1 MSETKVDLSKVKP
14 KKAKETVT
22 KLDLSKKKEELKEK
36 KDAVQEQ
43 SANDVHEDKPTKTLQ
58 KVEEGTPEPKP
69 EGTPEE
75 VTSSDDGGKSE
86 EGEVVIQE
94 ITEKEEEK
102 EEVAPVVE
110 QTENKVKI
118 NLPEGVDKL
127 VKFIDETGGDL
138 QDYVR
143 LNTDYSNVDEE
154 TLLREYYKKTKPHLN
169 DEEIDFV
176 MEENFRYDEDLDDE
190 RDIKRKKLAQKEE
203 VSKAHSFLN
212 DLKDK
217 YYEEIKSRPTLS
229 NEQRKAMDFFNRYKE
244 SEQQA
249 EESRSLF
256 KSKTKDFFQNDFKG
270 FDFKVGEKK
279 FRYGVSNPESI
290 ADTQSS
296 INNILGKFLDES
308 GNVKR
313 FDEYHKAM
321 YAAQNVDKIASHFYE
336 QGKADAI
343 KDVAVKSK
351 NITGEAPRQTSNDS
365 LFINGLKVKA
375 VNGIDSSKLKINKNK
390 FKN

>member
-1 MSETKVDLSKVKP
+1 MSEVKVDLSKVKP

-22 KLDLSKKKEELKEK
+22 KLDLSKKKE
-36 KDAVQEQ
+36 DAVQEPSTDEVPVLNQ
-43 SANDVHEDKPTKTLQ
+43 PETSGE
-58 KVEEGTPEPKP
+58 VEKGTPESKP
-69 EGTPEE
+69 EGTTEE
-75 VTSSDDGGKSE
+75 VTSSDDGGE
-86 EGEVVIQE
+86 QEVVIQE
-94 ITEKEEEK
+94 ITE
-102 EEVAPVVE
+102 EEVTPVVE
-110 QTENKVKI
+110 QTKDKVKV

-127 VKFIDETGGDL
+127 VKFIEETGGDL

-143 LNTDYSNVDEE
+143 LNADYSNVDDNA
-154 TLLREYYKKTKPHLN
+154 LLKEYYKKTKPHLD

-176 MEENFRYDEDLDDE
+176 MEENFLYDEDLDDE
-190 RDIKRKKLAQKEE
+190 RDIKLKKLAQKEE
-203 VSKAHSFLN
+203 VSKARSFLDN
-212 DLKDK
+212 LKDE
-217 YYEEIKSRPTLS
+217 YYEEIKSRPTQS

-244 SEQQA
+244 GEQQA

-270 FDFKVGEKK
+270 FDFNLGEKK
-279 FRYGVSNPESI
+279 FRYGVSNPDSI
-290 ADTQSS
+290 AETQSN
-296 INNILGKFLDES
+296 INNILGKFLDDK
-308 GNVKR
+308 GNVKQ

-343 KDVAVKSK
+343 KDVSVKSK

-375 VNGIDSSKLKINKNK
+375 VNGIDSSKLKVNKNK

>member
-1 MSETKVDLSKVKP
+1 MSEVKVDLSKVKP
-14 KKAKETVT
+14 KKAKETIT
-22 KLDLSKKKEELKEK
+22 KLDLSKKKE
-36 KDAVQEQ
+36 DAVQEPITDEIPVLNEPET
-43 SANDVHEDKPTKTLQ
+43 SGE
-58 KVEEGTPEPKP
+58 VEKGTPESRP
-69 EGTPEE
+69 ESTSEE
-75 VTSSDDGGKSE
+75 VTSTDDGGESE
-86 EGEVVIQE
+86 EVVIQE
-94 ITEKEEEK
+94 ITE
-102 EEVAPVVE
+102 EEVKPVVE
-110 QTENKVKI
+110 QTEDEVKI
-118 NLPEGVDKL
+118 ELPEGVDKL

-143 LNTDYSNVDEE
+143 LNADYSTVDDKA
-154 TLLREYYKKTKPHLN
+154 LLKEYYKKTKPHLD

-190 RDIKRKKLAQKEE
+190 RDIKLKKLAQKEE
-203 VSKAHSFLN
+203 VSKARSFLDN
-212 DLKDK
+212 LKDK
-217 YYEEIKSRPTLS
+217 YYEEIKSRPTQS

-244 SEQQA
+244 GEQQA
-249 EESRSLF
+249 DKSRDLF

-270 FDFKVGEKK
+270 FDFNLGEKK
-279 FRYGVSNPESI
+279 FRYGVSNSDSI
-290 ADTQSS
+290 AETQSS
-296 INNILGKFLDES
+296 INNILGKFLDDK
-308 GNVKR
+308 GNVKQ

-321 YAAQNVDKIASHFYE
+321 YAAQNVDKIASHFYD

-343 KDVAVKSK
+343 KDVSVKSK

>member
-1 MSETKVDLSKVKP
+1 MSEVKVDLSKVKP

-22 KLDLSKKKEELKEK
+22 KLDLSKKKE
-36 KDAVQEQ
+36 DAVQEPSTDEVPVLNQ
-43 SANDVHEDKPTKTLQ
+43 PETSGE
-58 KVEEGTPEPKP
+58 VEKGTPESKP
-69 EGTPEE
+69 EGTTEE
-75 VTSSDDGGKSE
+75 VTSSDDGGE
-86 EGEVVIQE
+86 QEEVVIQE
-94 ITEKEEEK
+94 ITE
-102 EEVAPVVE
+102 EEVKPVVE
-110 QTENKVKI
+110 QTEDKVKV

-127 VKFIDETGGDL
+127 VKFIEETGGDL

-143 LNTDYSNVDEE
+143 LNADYSNVDDKA
-154 TLLREYYKKTKPHLN
+154 LLKEYYKKTKPHLD

-176 MEENFRYDEDLDDE
+176 MEENFLYDEDLDDE
-190 RDIKRKKLAQKEE
+190 RDIKLKKLAQKEE
-203 VSKAHSFLN
+203 VSKARSFLDN
-212 DLKDK
+212 LKDE
-217 YYEEIKSRPTLS
+217 YYEEIKSRPTQS

-256 KSKTKDFFQNDFKG
+256 KSNTKNFFQNDFKG
-270 FDFKVGEKK
+270 FDFNVGEKK
-279 FRYGVSNPESI
+279 FRYGVSNPDSI
-290 ADTQSS
+290 AETQSN
-296 INNILGKFLDES
+296 INNILGKFLDDK
-308 GNVKR
+308 GNVKQ

-375 VNGIDSSKLKINKNK
+375 VNGIDSSKLKVNKNK

>member
-1 MSETKVDLSKVKP
+1 MSEVKVDLSKVKP
-14 KKAKETVT
+14 KKAKETIT
-22 KLDLSKKKEELKEK
+22 KLDLSKKKE
-36 KDAVQEQ
+36 DAVQEQ
-43 SANDVHEDKPTKTLQ
+43 STDEVPVLNKPETSGE
-58 KVEEGTPEPKP
+58 VEKGTPESRP
-69 EGTPEE
+69 ESTSEE
-75 VTSSDDGGKSE
+75 VTSTDDGGESE
-86 EGEVVIQE
+86 EVVIQE
-94 ITEKEEEK
+94 ITE
-102 EEVAPVVE
+102 EEVKPVVE
-110 QTENKVKI
+110 QTEDEVKI
-118 NLPEGVDKL
+118 ELPEGVDKL

-143 LNTDYSNVDEE
+143 LNADYSTVDDKA
-154 TLLREYYKKTKPHLN
+154 LLKEYYKKTKPHLD

-190 RDIKRKKLAQKEE
+190 RDIKLKKLAQKEE
-203 VSKAHSFLN
+203 VSKARSFLDN
-212 DLKDK
+212 LKDK
-217 YYEEIKSRPTLS
+217 YYEEIKSRPTQS

-244 SEQQA
+244 GEQQA
-249 EESRSLF
+249 DKSRDLF

-270 FDFKVGEKK
+270 FDFNLGEKK
-279 FRYGVSNPESI
+279 FRYGVSNPDSI
-290 ADTQSS
+290 ADNQSS
-296 INNILGKFLDES
+296 INNILGKFLDDK
-308 GNVKR
+308 GNVKQ

-321 YAAQNVDKIASHFYE
+321 YAAQNVDKIASHFYD

-343 KDVAVKSK
+343 KDVSVKSK

>member
-22 KLDLSKKKEELKEK
+22 KLDLSKKKE
-36 KDAVQEQ
+36 DAVQEPSTDEVPVLNQ
-43 SANDVHEDKPTKTLQ
+43 PETSGE
-58 KVEEGTPEPKP
+58 VEKGTPESRP
-69 EGTPEE
+69 ESTSEE
-75 VTSSDDGGKSE
+75 VTSTNDGGKSE

-94 ITEKEEEK
+94 ITE
-102 EEVAPVVE
+102 EEVKPVVE
-110 QTENKVKI
+110 QTEDKVKI

-143 LNTDYSNVDEE
+143 LNTDYSNVDEK
-154 TLLREYYKKTKPHLN
+154 TLLREYYKKTKSHLD

-176 MEENFRYDEDLDDE
+176 MEENFLYDEDLDDE

-256 KSKTKDFFQNDFKG
+256 KSNTKNFFQNDFKG
-270 FDFKVGEKK
+270 FDFNIGEKK
-279 FRYGVSNPESI
+279 FRYGVSNPDSI
-290 ADTQSS
+290 AETQSS
-296 INNILGKFLDES
+296 INNILGKFLDDK
-308 GNVKR
+308 GNVKQ

-321 YAAQNVDKIASHFYE
+321 YAAQNVDKIASHFYD

>member
-1 MSETKVDLSKVKP
+1 MSEVKVDLSKVKP
-14 KKAKETVT
+14 KKAKQTVT

-36 KDAVQEQ
+36 EDAVQEQ
-43 SANDVHEDKPTKTLQ
+43 STDEVPVLNKPETSGE
-58 KVEEGTPEPKP
+58 VEEGTPESKP
-69 EGTPEE
+69 ENTPAE
-75 VTSSDDGGKSE
+75 VTSSDDGGESE
-86 EGEVVIQE
+86 EVVIQE
-94 ITEKEEEK
+94 ITE
-102 EEVAPVVE
+102 EEVKPVVE
-110 QTENKVKI
+110 QTEDKVKI
-118 NLPEGVDKL
+118 ELPEGVDKL

-143 LNTDYSNVDEE
+143 LNADYSTVDDKA
-154 TLLREYYKKTKPHLN
+154 LLKEYYKKTKPHLD

-190 RDIKRKKLAQKEE
+190 RDIKLKKLAQKEE
-203 VSKAHSFLN
+203 VSKARSFLDN
-212 DLKDK
+212 LKDE
-217 YYEEIKSRPTLS
+217 YYEEIKSRPTQS

-244 SEQQA
+244 GEQQA

-270 FDFKVGEKK
+270 FDFNLGEKK
-279 FRYGVSNPESI
+279 FRYGVSNSDSI
-290 ADTQSS
+290 AETQSS
-296 INNILGKFLDES
+296 INNILGKFLDDK
-308 GNVKR
+308 GNVKQ

-343 KDVAVKSK
+343 KDVSVKSK

-375 VNGIDSSKLKINKNK
+375 VNGIDSSKLKVNKNK

>member
-1 MSETKVDLSKVKP
+1 MSEVKVNLSKVKP

-22 KLDLSKKKEELKEK
+22 KLDLSKKKE
-36 KDAVQEQ
+36 DAVQEPSTDEIPVLNQ
-43 SANDVHEDKPTKTLQ
+43 PETSGE
-58 KVEEGTPEPKP
+58 VEKGTPESKP
-69 EGTPEE
+69 EGTTEE
-75 VTSSDDGGKSE
+75 VTSSDDGGE
-86 EGEVVIQE
+86 QEEVVIQE
-94 ITEKEEEK
+94 ITE
-102 EEVAPVVE
+102 EEVKPVVE
-110 QTENKVKI
+110 QTEDKVKV

-143 LNTDYSNVDEE
+143 LNADYSTVDDKA
-154 TLLREYYKKTKPHLN
+154 LLKEYYKKTKPHLD

-176 MEENFRYDEDLDDE
+176 MEENFHYDEDLDDE
-190 RDIKRKKLAQKEE
+190 RDIKLKKLAQKEE
-203 VSKAHSFLN
+203 VSKARSFLD

-217 YYEEIKSRPTLS
+217 YYEEIKSRPTQS

-244 SEQQA
+244 GEQQA

-270 FDFKVGEKK
+270 FDFNLGEKK
-279 FRYGVSNPESI
+279 FRYGVSNSDSI
-290 ADTQSS
+290 AETQSS
-296 INNILGKFLDES
+296 INNILGKFLDDK
-308 GNVKR
+308 GNVKQ

-343 KDVAVKSK
+343 KDVSVKSK

-375 VNGIDSSKLKINKNK
+375 VNGIDSSKLKVNKNK

>member
-1 MSETKVDLSKVKP
+1 MSEVKVDLSKVKP

-22 KLDLSKKKEELKEK
+22 KLDLSKKKE
-36 KDAVQEQ
+36 DAVQEPSTDEIPVLNQ
-43 SANDVHEDKPTKTLQ
+43 PETSGE
-58 KVEEGTPEPKP
+58 VEKGTPESKP
-69 EGTPEE
+69 EGTTEE
-75 VTSSDDGGKSE
+75 VTSSDDGGE
-86 EGEVVIQE
+86 QEVVIQE
-94 ITEKEEEK
+94 ITE
-102 EEVAPVVE
+102 EEVKPVVE
-110 QTENKVKI
+110 ETEDKVKV

-143 LNTDYSNVDEE
+143 LNADYSTVDDKA
-154 TLLREYYKKTKPHLN
+154 LLKEYYKKTKPHLD

-176 MEENFRYDEDLDDE
+176 MEENFHYDEDLDDE
-190 RDIKRKKLAQKEE
+190 RDIKLKKLAQKEE
-203 VSKAHSFLN
+203 VSKARSFLD

-217 YYEEIKSRPTLS
+217 YYEEIKSRPTQS

-244 SEQQA
+244 GEQQA

-270 FDFKVGEKK
+270 FDFNLGEKK
-279 FRYGVSNPESI
+279 FRYGVSNPDSI
-290 ADTQSS
+290 ADNQSS
-296 INNILGKFLDES
+296 INNILGKFLDDK
-308 GNVKR
+308 GNVKQ

-343 KDVAVKSK
+343 KDVSVKSK

-375 VNGIDSSKLKINKNK
+375 VNGIDSSKLKVNKNK

>member
-1 MSETKVDLSKVKP
+1 MSEVKVDLSKVKP
-14 KKAKETVT
+14 KKAKETIT
-22 KLDLSKKKEELKEK
+22 KLDLSKKKE
-36 KDAVQEQ
+36 DAVQEQ
-43 SANDVHEDKPTKTLQ
+43 STDEVPVLNQPETSGE
-58 KVEEGTPEPKP
+58 VEKGTPEPRP
-69 EGTPEE
+69 EGTSEE
-75 VTSSDDGGKSE
+75 VTSTDDGGESE
-86 EGEVVIQE
+86 EVVIQE
-94 ITEKEEEK
+94 ITE
-102 EEVAPVVE
+102 EEVKPVVE
-110 QTENKVKI
+110 QTEDKVKI

-143 LNTDYSNVDEE
+143 LNADYSTVDDKA
-154 TLLREYYKKTKPHLN
+154 LLKEYYKKTKPHLD

-176 MEENFRYDEDLDDE
+176 MEENFLYDEDLDDE
-190 RDIKRKKLAQKEE
+190 RDIKLKKLAQKEE
-203 VSKAHSFLN
+203 VSKARSFLDN
-212 DLKDK
+212 LKDE
-217 YYEEIKSRPTLS
+217 YYEEIKSRPTQS

-244 SEQQA
+244 GEQQA

-270 FDFKVGEKK
+270 FDFNLGEKK
-279 FRYGVSNPESI
+279 FRYGVSNSDSI
-290 ADTQSS
+290 AETQSS
-296 INNILGKFLDES
+296 INNILGKFLDDK
-308 GNVKR
+308 GNVKQ

-343 KDVAVKSK
+343 KDVSVKSK

-375 VNGIDSSKLKINKNK
+375 VNGIDSSKLKVNKNK

>member
-1 MSETKVDLSKVKP
+1 MSEVKVDLSKVKP

-22 KLDLSKKKEELKEK
+22 KLDLSKKKE
-36 KDAVQEQ
+36 DAVQEPSTDEIPVLNQ
-43 SANDVHEDKPTKTLQ
+43 PETSGE
-58 KVEEGTPEPKP
+58 VEKGTPESKP
-69 EGTPEE
+69 EGTTEE
-75 VTSSDDGGKSE
+75 VTSSDDGGE
-86 EGEVVIQE
+86 QEEVVIQE
-94 ITEKEEEK
+94 ITE
-102 EEVAPVVE
+102 EEVKPVVE
-110 QTENKVKI
+110 QTGDKVKI

-143 LNTDYSNVDEE
+143 LNADYSTVDDKA
-154 TLLREYYKKTKPHLN
+154 LLKEYYKKTKPHLD

-176 MEENFRYDEDLDDE
+176 MEENFHYDEDLDDE
-190 RDIKRKKLAQKEE
+190 RDIKLKKLAQKEE
-203 VSKAHSFLN
+203 VSKARSFLD

-217 YYEEIKSRPTLS
+217 YYEEIKSRPTQS

-244 SEQQA
+244 GEQQA

-270 FDFKVGEKK
+270 FDFNLGEKK
-279 FRYGVSNPESI
+279 FRYGVSNSDSI
-290 ADTQSS
+290 AETQSS
-296 INNILGKFLDES
+296 INNILGKFLDDK
-308 GNVKR
+308 GNVKQ

-343 KDVAVKSK
+343 KDVSVKSK

-375 VNGIDSSKLKINKNK
+375 VNGIDSSKLKVNKNK

>member
-1 MSETKVDLSKVKP
+1 MSEVKVDLSKVKP

-22 KLDLSKKKEELKEK
+22 KLDLSKKKE
-36 KDAVQEQ
+36 DAVQEPSTDEIPVLNQ
-43 SANDVHEDKPTKTLQ
+43 PETSGE
-58 KVEEGTPEPKP
+58 VEKGTPESRP
-69 EGTPEE
+69 ESTSEE
-75 VTSSDDGGKSE
+75 VTSTNDGGE
-86 EGEVVIQE
+86 QEEVVIQE
-94 ITEKEEEK
+94 ITE
-102 EEVAPVVE
+102 EEVKPVVE
-110 QTENKVKI
+110 QTEEKI
-118 NLPEGVDKL
+118 KIELPEGVDKL

-143 LNTDYSNVDEE
+143 LNADYSTVDDKA
-154 TLLREYYKKTKPHLN
+154 LLKEYYKKTKPHLD

-190 RDIKRKKLAQKEE
+190 RDIKLKKLAQKEE
-203 VSKAHSFLN
+203 VSKARSFLD

-217 YYEEIKSRPTLS
+217 YYEEIKSRPTQS

-244 SEQQA
+244 GEQQA

-270 FDFKVGEKK
+270 FDFNLGEKK
-279 FRYGVSNPESI
+279 FRYGVSNSDSI
-290 ADTQSS
+290 AETQSS
-296 INNILGKFLDES
+296 INNILGKFLDDK
-308 GNVKR
+308 GNVKQ

-343 KDVAVKSK
+343 KDVSVKSK

-375 VNGIDSSKLKINKNK
+375 VNGIDSSKLKVNKNK

>member
-1 MSETKVDLSKVKP
+1 MSEVKVDLSKVKP

-22 KLDLSKKKEELKEK
+22 KLDLSKKKE
-36 KDAVQEQ
+36 DAVQEPSTDEIPVLNQ
-43 SANDVHEDKPTKTLQ
+43 PETSGE
-58 KVEEGTPEPKP
+58 VEKGTPESRP
-69 EGTPEE
+69 ESTTEE
-75 VTSSDDGGKSE
+75 VTSSDDGGE
-86 EGEVVIQE
+86 QEEVVIQE
-94 ITEKEEEK
+94 ITEEEAK
-102 EEVAPVVE
+102 PVVE
-110 QTENKVKI
+110 QTEEKIKI

-143 LNTDYSNVDEE
+143 LNADYSTVDDKA
-154 TLLREYYKKTKPHLN
+154 LLKEYYKKTKPHLD

-176 MEENFRYDEDLDDE
+176 MEENFLYDEDLDDE
-190 RDIKRKKLAQKEE
+190 RDIKLKKLAQKEE
-203 VSKAHSFLN
+203 VSKARSFLD

-217 YYEEIKSRPTLS
+217 YYEEIKSRPTQS

-249 EESRSLF
+249 EESRNLF

-270 FDFKVGEKK
+270 FDFNLGEKK
-279 FRYGVSNPESI
+279 FRYGVSNPDSI
-290 ADTQSS
+290 AETQSS
-296 INNILGKFLDES
+296 INNILGKFLDDK
-308 GNVKR
+308 GNVKQ

-343 KDVAVKSK
+343 KDVSVKSK

-375 VNGIDSSKLKINKNK
+375 VNGIDSSKLKVNKNK

>member
-1 MSETKVDLSKVKP
+1 MSEVKVDLSKVKP

-22 KLDLSKKKEELKEK
+22 KLDLSKKKE
-36 KDAVQEQ
+36 DAVQEPSTDEVPVLNQ
-43 SANDVHEDKPTKTLQ
+43 PETSGE
-58 KVEEGTPEPKP
+58 VEKGTPESKP
-69 EGTPEE
+69 EGTTEE
-75 VTSSDDGGKSE
+75 VTSSDDGGE
-86 EGEVVIQE
+86 QEVVIQE
-94 ITEKEEEK
+94 ITE
-102 EEVAPVVE
+102 EEVKPVVE
-110 QTENKVKI
+110 ETEDKVKV

-127 VKFIDETGGDL
+127 VKFIEETGGDL

-143 LNTDYSNVDEE
+143 LNADYSTVDDKA
-154 TLLREYYKKTKPHLN
+154 LLKEYYKKTKPHLD

-176 MEENFRYDEDLDDE
+176 MEENFLYDEDLDDE
-190 RDIKRKKLAQKEE
+190 RDIKLKKLAQKEE
-203 VSKAHSFLN
+203 VSKARSFLDN
-212 DLKDK
+212 LKDE
-217 YYEEIKSRPTLS
+217 YYEEIKSRPTQS

-256 KSKTKDFFQNDFKG
+256 KSNTKDFFQNDFKG
-270 FDFKVGEKK
+270 FDFNVGEKK
-279 FRYGVSNPESI
+279 FRYGVSNPDSI
-290 ADTQSS
+290 AETQSS
-296 INNILGKFLDES
+296 INNILGKFLDDK
-308 GNVKR
+308 GNVKQL
-313 FDEYHKAM
+313 DEYHKAM

>member
-1 MSETKVDLSKVKP
+1 MSEVKVDLSKVKP

-22 KLDLSKKKEELKEK
+22 KLDLSKKKE
-36 KDAVQEQ
+36 DAVQEPSTDEVPVLNQ
-43 SANDVHEDKPTKTLQ
+43 PETSGE
-58 KVEEGTPEPKP
+58 VEKGTPESKP
-69 EGTPEE
+69 EGTTEE
-75 VTSSDDGGKSE
+75 VTSSDDGGE
-86 EGEVVIQE
+86 QEEVVIQE
-94 ITEKEEEK
+94 ITE
-102 EEVAPVVE
+102 EEVKPVVE
-110 QTENKVKI
+110 QTEDKVKV

-127 VKFIDETGGDL
+127 VKFIEETGGDL

-143 LNTDYSNVDEE
+143 LNADYSNVDDKA
-154 TLLREYYKKTKPHLN
+154 LLKEYYKKTKPHLD
-169 DEEIDFV
+169 DEEIDCV
-176 MEENFRYDEDLDDE
+176 MEENFHYDEDLDDE
-190 RDIKRKKLAQKEE
+190 RDIKLKKLAQKEE
-203 VSKAHSFLN
+203 VSKARSFLDN
-212 DLKDK
+212 LKDE
-217 YYEEIKSRPTLS
+217 YYEEIKSRPTQS

-256 KSKTKDFFQNDFKG
+256 KSNTKNFFQNDFKG
-270 FDFKVGEKK
+270 FDFNVGEKK
-279 FRYGVSNPESI
+279 FRYGVSNPDSI
-290 ADTQSS
+290 AETQSN
-296 INNILGKFLDES
+296 INNILGKFLDDK
-308 GNVKR
+308 GNVKQ

-375 VNGIDSSKLKINKNK
+375 VNGIDSSKLKVNKNK

>member
-14 KKAKETVT
+14 KKAKQTVT

-36 KDAVQEQ
+36 EDAVQEQ
-43 SANDVHEDKPTKTLQ
+43 STDEVPVLNKPETSGE
-58 KVEEGTPEPKP
+58 VEEGTPESKP
-69 EGTPEE
+69 ENTPAE

-94 ITEKEEEK
+94 ITEKEEKK
-102 EEVAPVVE
+102 EEAAPVVE
-110 QTENKVKI
+110 QTEDKVKI

-143 LNTDYSNVDEE
+143 LNTDYSNVDEK

-176 MEENFRYDEDLDDE
+176 MEENFHYDEELDDE

-296 INNILGKFLDES
+296 INNILGKFLDEG

-343 KDVAVKSK
+343 KDVSVKSK

-375 VNGIDSSKLKINKNK
+375 VNGIDSSKLKINKK
-390 FKN
+390 PKN

>member
-1 MSETKVDLSKVKP
+1 MSEVKVDLSKVKP

-22 KLDLSKKKEELKEK
+22 KLDLSKKKE
-36 KDAVQEQ
+36 DAVQEQ
-43 SANDVHEDKPTKTLQ
+43 STDEVPVLNKPETSGE
-58 KVEEGTPEPKP
+58 VEKGTPEPRP
-69 EGTPEE
+69 EGTSEE
-75 VTSSDDGGKSE
+75 VTSTDDGGESE
-86 EGEVVIQE
+86 EVVIQE
-94 ITEKEEEK
+94 ITE
-102 EEVAPVVE
+102 EEVKPVVE
-110 QTENKVKI
+110 HTEDKVKI
-118 NLPEGVDKL
+118 ELPEGVDKL

-143 LNTDYSNVDEE
+143 LNADYSTIDDKA
-154 TLLREYYKKTKPHLN
+154 LLKEYYKKTKPHLD

-190 RDIKRKKLAQKEE
+190 RDIKLKKLAQKEE
-203 VSKAHSFLN
+203 VSKARSFLDN
-212 DLKDK
+212 LKDE
-217 YYEEIKSRPTLS
+217 YYEEIKSRPTQS

-244 SEQQA
+244 GEQQA
-249 EESRSLF
+249 DKSRDLF

-270 FDFKVGEKK
+270 FDFNLGEKK
-279 FRYGVSNPESI
+279 FRYGVSNPDSI
-290 ADTQSS
+290 ADNQSS
-296 INNILGKFLDES
+296 IDNILGKFLDDK
-308 GNVKR
+308 GNVKQ

-343 KDVAVKSK
+343 KDVSVKSK

-375 VNGIDSSKLKINKNK
+375 VNGIDSSKLKVNKNK

>member
-1 MSETKVDLSKVKP
+1 MSEVKVDLSKVKP

-22 KLDLSKKKEELKEK
+22 KLDLSKKKE
-36 KDAVQEQ
+36 DAVQEPSTDEVPVLNQ
-43 SANDVHEDKPTKTLQ
+43 PETSGE
-58 KVEEGTPEPKP
+58 VEKGTPESKP
-69 EGTPEE
+69 EGTTEE
-75 VTSSDDGGKSE
+75 VTSSDDGGE
-86 EGEVVIQE
+86 QEVVIQE
-94 ITEKEEEK
+94 ITE
-102 EEVAPVVE
+102 EEVKPVVE
-110 QTENKVKI
+110 ETEDKVKV

-127 VKFIDETGGDL
+127 VKFIEETGGDL

-143 LNTDYSNVDEE
+143 LNADYSTVDDKA
-154 TLLREYYKKTKPHLN
+154 LLKEYYKKTKPHLD

-176 MEENFRYDEDLDDE
+176 MEENFLYDEDLDDE
-190 RDIKRKKLAQKEE
+190 RDIKLKKLAQKEE
-203 VSKAHSFLN
+203 VSKARSFLDN
-212 DLKDK
+212 LKDE
-217 YYEEIKSRPTLS
+217 YYEEIKSRPTQS

-244 SEQQA
+244 GEQQA

-270 FDFKVGEKK
+270 FDFNLGEKK
-279 FRYGVSNPESI
+279 FRYGVSNSDSI
-290 ADTQSS
+290 AETQSN
-296 INNILGKFLDES
+296 INNILGKFLDDK
-308 GNVKR
+308 GNVKQ

>member
-1 MSETKVDLSKVKP
+1 MSEVKVDLSKVKP

-22 KLDLSKKKEELKEK
+22 KLDLSKKKE
-36 KDAVQEQ
+36 DAVQEPSTDEVPVLNQ
-43 SANDVHEDKPTKTLQ
+43 PETSGE
-58 KVEEGTPEPKP
+58 VEKGTPESKP
-69 EGTPEE
+69 EGTTKE
-75 VTSSDDGGKSE
+75 VTSSDDGGE
-86 EGEVVIQE
+86 QEEVVIQE
-94 ITEKEEEK
+94 ITE
-102 EEVAPVVE
+102 EEVKPVVK
-110 QTENKVKI
+110 QTEDKVKV

-127 VKFIDETGGDL
+127 LKFIEETGGDL

-143 LNTDYSNVDEE
+143 LNADYSNVDDKA
-154 TLLREYYKKTKPHLN
+154 LLKEYYKKTKPHLD

-176 MEENFRYDEDLDDE
+176 MEENFLYDEDLDDE
-190 RDIKRKKLAQKEE
+190 RDIKLKKLAQKEE
-203 VSKAHSFLN
+203 VLKARSFLDN
-212 DLKDK
+212 LKDE
-217 YYEEIKSRPTLS
+217 YYEEIKSRPTQS

-244 SEQQA
+244 GEQQA

-256 KSKTKDFFQNDFKG
+256 KSNTKDFFQNDFKG
-270 FDFKVGEKK
+270 FDFNVGEKK
-279 FRYGVSNPESI
+279 FRYGVSNPDSI
-290 ADTQSS
+290 AETQSS
-296 INNILGKFLDES
+296 INNILGKFLDDK
-308 GNVKR
+308 GNVKQ

>member
-1 MSETKVDLSKVKP
+1 MSEVKVDLSKVKP

-22 KLDLSKKKEELKEK
+22 KLDLSKKKE
-36 KDAVQEQ
+36 DAVQEPSTDEVPVLNQ
-43 SANDVHEDKPTKTLQ
+43 PETSGE
-58 KVEEGTPEPKP
+58 VEKGTPESKP
-69 EGTPEE
+69 EGTTEE
-75 VTSSDDGGKSE
+75 VTSSDDGGE
-86 EGEVVIQE
+86 QEVVIQE
-94 ITEKEEEK
+94 ITE
-102 EEVAPVVE
+102 EEVKPVVE
-110 QTENKVKI
+110 ETEDKVKV

-127 VKFIDETGGDL
+127 VKFIEETGGDL

-143 LNTDYSNVDEE
+143 LNADYSTVDDKA
-154 TLLREYYKKTKPHLN
+154 LLKEYYKKTKPHLD

-176 MEENFRYDEDLDDE
+176 MEENFLYDEDLDDE
-190 RDIKRKKLAQKEE
+190 RDIKLKKLAQKEE
-203 VSKAHSFLN
+203 VSKARSFLDN
-212 DLKDK
+212 LKDE
-217 YYEEIKSRPTLS
+217 YYEEIKSRPTQS

-244 SEQQA
+244 GEQQA

-270 FDFKVGEKK
+270 FDFNLGEKK
-279 FRYGVSNPESI
+279 FRYGVSNSDSI
-290 ADTQSS
+290 AETQSN
-296 INNILGKFLDES
+296 INNILGKFLDDK
-308 GNVKR
+308 GNVKQ

-375 VNGIDSSKLKINKNK
+375 VNGIDSSKLKVNKNK

>member
-1 MSETKVDLSKVKP
+1 MSEVKVDLSKVKP

-22 KLDLSKKKEELKEK
+22 KLDLSKKKE
-36 KDAVQEQ
+36 DAVQEPSTDEVPVLNQ
-43 SANDVHEDKPTKTLQ
+43 PETSGE
-58 KVEEGTPEPKP
+58 VEKGTPESKP
-69 EGTPEE
+69 EGTTEE
-75 VTSSDDGGKSE
+75 VTSSDDGGE
-86 EGEVVIQE
+86 QEEVVIQE
-94 ITEKEEEK
+94 ITE
-102 EEVAPVVE
+102 EEVKPVVK
-110 QTENKVKI
+110 QTEDKVKI
-118 NLPEGVDKL
+118 ELPEGVDKL
-127 VKFIDETGGDL
+127 LKFINETGGDL

-143 LNTDYSNVDEE
+143 LNADYSTVDDKA
-154 TLLREYYKKTKPHLN
+154 LLKEYYKKTKPHLD

-176 MEENFRYDEDLDDE
+176 MEENFLYDEDLDDE
-190 RDIKRKKLAQKEE
+190 RDIKLKKLAQKEE
-203 VSKAHSFLN
+203 VSKARSFLDN
-212 DLKDK
+212 LKDE
-217 YYEEIKSRPTLS
+217 YYEEIKSRPTQS

-256 KSKTKDFFQNDFKG
+256 KSNTKDFFQNDFKG
-270 FDFKVGEKK
+270 FDFNVGEKK
-279 FRYGVSNPESI
+279 FRYGVSNPDSI
-290 ADTQSS
+290 AETQSS
-296 INNILGKFLDES
+296 INNILGKFLDDK
-308 GNVKR
+308 GNVKQ

>member
-1 MSETKVDLSKVKP
+1 MSEVKVDLSKVKP
-14 KKAKETVT
+14 KKAKETIT
-22 KLDLSKKKEELKEK
+22 KLDLSKKKE
-36 KDAVQEQ
+36 DAVQEPITDEIPVLNEPET
-43 SANDVHEDKPTKTLQ
+43 SGE
-58 KVEEGTPEPKP
+58 VEKGTPESRP
-69 EGTPEE
+69 ESTSEE
-75 VTSSDDGGKSE
+75 VTSTDDGGESE
-86 EGEVVIQE
+86 EVVIQE
-94 ITEKEEEK
+94 ITE
-102 EEVAPVVE
+102 EEVKPVVE
-110 QTENKVKI
+110 QTEDEVKI
-118 NLPEGVDKL
+118 ELPEGVDKL

-143 LNTDYSNVDEE
+143 LNADYSTVDDKA
-154 TLLREYYKKTKPHLN
+154 LLKEYYKKTKPHLD

-190 RDIKRKKLAQKEE
+190 RDIKLKKLAQKEE
-203 VSKAHSFLN
+203 VSKARSFLDN
-212 DLKDK
+212 LKDK
-217 YYEEIKSRPTLS
+217 YYEEIKSRPTQS

-244 SEQQA
+244 GEQQA

-270 FDFKVGEKK
+270 FDFNLGEKK
-279 FRYGVSNPESI
+279 FRYGVSNPDSI
-290 ADTQSS
+290 ADNQSS
-296 INNILGKFLDES
+296 IDNILGKFLDDK
-308 GNVKR
+308 GNVKQ

-343 KDVAVKSK
+343 KDVSVKSK

-375 VNGIDSSKLKINKNK
+375 VNGIDSSKLKVNKNK

>member
-1 MSETKVDLSKVKP
+1 MSEVKVDLSKVKP

-22 KLDLSKKKEELKEK
+22 KLDLSKKKE
-36 KDAVQEQ
+36 DAVQEPSTDEVPVLNQ
-43 SANDVHEDKPTKTLQ
+43 PETSGE
-58 KVEEGTPEPKP
+58 VEKGTPESKP
-69 EGTPEE
+69 EGTTEE
-75 VTSSDDGGKSE
+75 VTSSDDGGE
-86 EGEVVIQE
+86 QEVVIQE
-94 ITEKEEEK
+94 ITE
-102 EEVAPVVE
+102 EEVKPVVE
-110 QTENKVKI
+110 ETEDKVKV

-127 VKFIDETGGDL
+127 VKFIEETGGDL

-143 LNTDYSNVDEE
+143 LNADYSTVDDKA
-154 TLLREYYKKTKPHLN
+154 LLKEYYKKTKPHLD

-176 MEENFRYDEDLDDE
+176 MEENFLYDEDLDDE
-190 RDIKRKKLAQKEE
+190 RDIKLKKLAQKEE
-203 VSKAHSFLN
+203 VSKARSFLDN
-212 DLKDK
+212 LKDE
-217 YYEEIKSRPTLS
+217 YYEEIKSRPTQS

-244 SEQQA
+244 GEQQA

-270 FDFKVGEKK
+270 FDFNLGEKK
-279 FRYGVSNPESI
+279 FRYGVSNPDSI

-296 INNILGKFLDES
+296 INNILGKFLDDK
-308 GNVKR
+308 GNVKQL
-313 FDEYHKAM
+313 DEYHKAM

>member
-1 MSETKVDLSKVKP
+1 MSEVKVDLSKVKP
-14 KKAKETVT
+14 KKAKETIT
-22 KLDLSKKKEELKEK
+22 KLDLSKKKE
-36 KDAVQEQ
+36 DAVQEP
-43 SANDVHEDKPTKTLQ
+43 STDEVPVLNKPETSGE
-58 KVEEGTPEPKP
+58 VEKGTPESRP
-69 EGTPEE
+69 ESTSEE
-75 VTSSDDGGKSE
+75 VTSTDDGGESE
-86 EGEVVIQE
+86 EVVIQE
-94 ITEKEEEK
+94 ITE
-102 EEVAPVVE
+102 EEVKPVVE
-110 QTENKVKI
+110 QTEDEVKI

-143 LNTDYSNVDEE
+143 LNADYSTVDDKA
-154 TLLREYYKKTKPHLN
+154 LLKEYYKKTKPHLD

-190 RDIKRKKLAQKEE
+190 RDIKLKKLAQKEE
-203 VSKAHSFLN
+203 VSKARSFLDN
-212 DLKDK
+212 LKDK
-217 YYEEIKSRPTLS
+217 YYEEIKSRPTQS

-244 SEQQA
+244 GEQQA
-249 EESRSLF
+249 DKSRDLF

-270 FDFKVGEKK
+270 FDFNLGEKK
-279 FRYGVSNPESI
+279 FRYGVSNPDSI
-290 ADTQSS
+290 ADNQSS
-296 INNILGKFLDES
+296 IDNILGKFLDDK
-308 GNVKR
+308 GNVKQ

-321 YAAQNVDKIASHFYE
+321 YAAQNVDKIASHFYD

-343 KDVAVKSK
+343 KDVSVKSK

>member
-1 MSETKVDLSKVKP
+1 MSEVKVDLSKVKP
-14 KKAKETVT
+14 KKAKETIT
-22 KLDLSKKKEELKEK
+22 KLDLSKKKE
-36 KDAVQEQ
+36 DAVQEPITDEIPVLNEPET
-43 SANDVHEDKPTKTLQ
+43 SGE
-58 KVEEGTPEPKP
+58 VEKGTPEPRP
-69 EGTPEE
+69 EGTSEE
-75 VTSSDDGGKSE
+75 VTSTDDGGESE
-86 EGEVVIQE
+86 EVVIQE
-94 ITEKEEEK
+94 ITE
-102 EEVAPVVE
+102 EEVKPVVE
-110 QTENKVKI
+110 QTEDEVKI
-118 NLPEGVDKL
+118 ELPEGVDKL

-143 LNTDYSNVDEE
+143 LNADYSTVDDKA
-154 TLLREYYKKTKPHLN
+154 LLKEYYKKTKPHLD

-190 RDIKRKKLAQKEE
+190 RDIKLKKLAQKEE
-203 VSKAHSFLN
+203 VSKARSFLDN
-212 DLKDK
+212 LKDK
-217 YYEEIKSRPTLS
+217 YYEEIKSRPTQS

-244 SEQQA
+244 GEQQA
-249 EESRSLF
+249 DKSRDLF

-270 FDFKVGEKK
+270 FDFNLGEKK
-279 FRYGVSNPESI
+279 FRYGVSNPDSI
-290 ADTQSS
+290 ADNQSS
-296 INNILGKFLDES
+296 IDNILGKFLDDK
-308 GNVKR
+308 GNVKQ

-321 YAAQNVDKIASHFYE
+321 YAAQNVDKIASHFYD

-343 KDVAVKSK
+343 KDVSVKSK

>member
-1 MSETKVDLSKVKP
+1 MSEVKVNLSKVKP

-22 KLDLSKKKEELKEK
+22 KLDLSKKKE
-36 KDAVQEQ
+36 DAVQEPSTDEIPVLNQ
-43 SANDVHEDKPTKTLQ
+43 PETSGE
-58 KVEEGTPEPKP
+58 VEKGTPESKP
-69 EGTPEE
+69 EGTTEE
-75 VTSSDDGGKSE
+75 VTSSDDGGE
-86 EGEVVIQE
+86 QEVVIQE
-94 ITEKEEEK
+94 ITE
-102 EEVAPVVE
+102 EEVKPVVE
-110 QTENKVKI
+110 ETEDKVKV

-143 LNTDYSNVDEE
+143 LNADYSTVDDKA
-154 TLLREYYKKTKPHLN
+154 LLKEYYKKTKPHLD

-176 MEENFRYDEDLDDE
+176 MEENFHYDEDLDDE
-190 RDIKRKKLAQKEE
+190 RDIKLKKLAQKEE
-203 VSKAHSFLN
+203 VSKARSFLD

-217 YYEEIKSRPTLS
+217 YYEEIKSRPTQS

-244 SEQQA
+244 GEQQA

-270 FDFKVGEKK
+270 FDFNLGEKK
-279 FRYGVSNPESI
+279 FRYGVSNPDSI
-290 ADTQSS
+290 ADNQSS
-296 INNILGKFLDES
+296 INNILGKFLDDK
-308 GNVKR
+308 GNVKQ

-343 KDVAVKSK
+343 KDVSVKSK

>member
-1 MSETKVDLSKVKP
+1 MSEVKVDLSKVKP

-22 KLDLSKKKEELKEK
+22 KLDLSKKKE
-36 KDAVQEQ
+36 DAVQEPSTDEVPVLNQ
-43 SANDVHEDKPTKTLQ
+43 PETSGE
-58 KVEEGTPEPKP
+58 VEKGTPESKP
-69 EGTPEE
+69 EGTTEE
-75 VTSSDDGGKSE
+75 VTSSDDGGE
-86 EGEVVIQE
+86 QEEVVIQE
-94 ITEKEEEK
+94 ITE
-102 EEVAPVVE
+102 EEVKPVVK
-110 QTENKVKI
+110 QTEDKVKI
-118 NLPEGVDKL
+118 ELPEGVDKL
-127 VKFIDETGGDL
+127 LKFINETGGDL

-143 LNTDYSNVDEE
+143 LNADYSTVDDKA
-154 TLLREYYKKTKPHLN
+154 LLKEYYKKTKPHLD

-176 MEENFRYDEDLDDE
+176 MEENFLYDEDLDDE
-190 RDIKRKKLAQKEE
+190 RDIKLKKLAQKEE
-203 VSKAHSFLN
+203 VSKARSFLDN
-212 DLKDK
+212 LKDE
-217 YYEEIKSRPTLS
+217 YYEEIKSRPTQS

-256 KSKTKDFFQNDFKG
+256 KSNTKNFFQNDFKG
-270 FDFKVGEKK
+270 FDFNVGEKK
-279 FRYGVSNPESI
+279 FRYGVSNPDSI
-290 ADTQSS
+290 AETQSS
-296 INNILGKFLDES
+296 INNILGKFLDDK
-308 GNVKR
+308 GNVKQ

>member
-1 MSETKVDLSKVKP
+1 MSEVKVDLSKVKP

-22 KLDLSKKKEELKEK
+22 KLDLSKKKE
-36 KDAVQEQ
+36 DAVQEPSTDEIPVLNQ
-43 SANDVHEDKPTKTLQ
+43 PETSGE
-58 KVEEGTPEPKP
+58 VEKGTPESKP
-69 EGTPEE
+69 EGTTEE
-75 VTSSDDGGKSE
+75 VTSSDDGGE
-86 EGEVVIQE
+86 QEVVIQE
-94 ITEKEEEK
+94 ITE
-102 EEVAPVVE
+102 EEVKPVVE
-110 QTENKVKI
+110 ETEDKVKV

-143 LNTDYSNVDEE
+143 LNADYSTVDDKA
-154 TLLREYYKKTKPHLN
+154 LLKEYYKKTKPHLD

-176 MEENFRYDEDLDDE
+176 MEENFHYDEDLDDE
-190 RDIKRKKLAQKEE
+190 RDIKLKKLAQKEE
-203 VSKAHSFLN
+203 VSKARSFLD

-217 YYEEIKSRPTLS
+217 YYEEIKSRPTQS

-244 SEQQA
+244 GEQQA

-270 FDFKVGEKK
+270 FDFNLGEKK
-279 FRYGVSNPESI
+279 FRYGVSNSDSI
-290 ADTQSS
+290 AETQSS
-296 INNILGKFLDES
+296 INNILGKFLDDK
-308 GNVKR
+308 GNVKQ

-343 KDVAVKSK
+343 KDVSVKSK

-375 VNGIDSSKLKINKNK
+375 VNGIDSSKLKVNKNK

>member
-1 MSETKVDLSKVKP
+1 MSEVKVDLSKVKP
-14 KKAKETVT
+14 KKAKETIT
-22 KLDLSKKKEELKEK
+22 KLDLSKKKE
-36 KDAVQEQ
+36 DAVQEQ
-43 SANDVHEDKPTKTLQ
+43 STDEVPVLNKPETSGE
-58 KVEEGTPEPKP
+58 VEKGTPEPRP
-69 EGTPEE
+69 EGTSEE
-75 VTSSDDGGKSE
+75 VTSTDDGGESE
-86 EGEVVIQE
+86 EVVIQE
-94 ITEKEEEK
+94 ITE
-102 EEVAPVVE
+102 EEVKPVVE
-110 QTENKVKI
+110 QTEDEVKI
-118 NLPEGVDKL
+118 ELPEGVDKL

-143 LNTDYSNVDEE
+143 LNADYSTVDDKA
-154 TLLREYYKKTKPHLN
+154 LLKEYYKKTKPHLD

-190 RDIKRKKLAQKEE
+190 RDIKLKKLAQKEE
-203 VSKAHSFLN
+203 VSKARSFLDN
-212 DLKDK
+212 LKDK
-217 YYEEIKSRPTLS
+217 YYEEIKSRPTQS

-244 SEQQA
+244 GEQQA
-249 EESRSLF
+249 DKSRDLF

-270 FDFKVGEKK
+270 FDFNLGEKK
-279 FRYGVSNPESI
+279 FRYGVSNPDSI
-290 ADTQSS
+290 ADNQSS
-296 INNILGKFLDES
+296 IDNILGKFLDDK
-308 GNVKR
+308 GNVKQ

-321 YAAQNVDKIASHFYE
+321 YAAQNVDKIASHFYD

-343 KDVAVKSK
+343 KDVSVKSK

>member
-22 KLDLSKKKEELKEK
+22 KLDLSKKKE
-36 KDAVQEQ
+36 DAVQEQ
-43 SANDVHEDKPTKTLQ
+43 STDEVPVLNKPETSGE
-58 KVEEGTPEPKP
+58 VEKGTPKSRP
-69 EGTPEE
+69 ESTSEE
-75 VTSSDDGGKSE
+75 VTSTNDGGKSE

-94 ITEKEEEK
+94 ITE
-102 EEVAPVVE
+102 EEVKPVVE
-110 QTENKVKI
+110 QTEDKVKI

-143 LNTDYSNVDEE
+143 LNTDYSNVDEK
-154 TLLREYYKKTKPHLN
+154 TLLREYYKKTKPHLD

-176 MEENFRYDEDLDDE
+176 MEENFHYDEDLDDE

-244 SEQQA
+244 GEQQA

-256 KSKTKDFFQNDFKG
+256 KSKTKSFFQNDFKG
-270 FDFKVGEKK
+270 FDFNVGEKK

-296 INNILGKFLDES
+296 INNILGKFLDEG

-343 KDVAVKSK
+343 KEVAVKSK
-351 NITGEAPRQTSNDS
+351 NITGEAHRQTSNDS